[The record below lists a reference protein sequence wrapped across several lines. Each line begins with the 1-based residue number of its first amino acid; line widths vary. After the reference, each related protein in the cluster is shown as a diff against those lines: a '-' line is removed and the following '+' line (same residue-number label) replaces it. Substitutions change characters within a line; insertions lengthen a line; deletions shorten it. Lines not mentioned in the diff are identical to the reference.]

1 MKEQI
6 IQMIDDKQ
14 YKLDK
19 LIIAEMHGTEINELD
34 KTTLE
39 IEIKT
44 LTSVLKLFSIHGVVV
59 NEAFKEDNL
68 LDDHITDPPMTDYSW
83 KESKSEVALPLND
96 GNIESADFVIGDYD
110 DDSDLK

>member
-19 LIIAEMHGTEINELD
+19 LIIAEMHEAKINELN

-44 LTSVLKLFSIHGVVV
+44 LTSVLKLFSIHVV
-59 NEAFKEDNL
+59 NHHVLKNK
-68 LDDHITDPPMTDYSW
+68 PQCDYY
-83 KESKSEVALPLND
+83 KTNIDGCNNCKYKSYQNC
-96 GNIESADFVIGDYD
+96 G
-110 DDSDLK
+110 